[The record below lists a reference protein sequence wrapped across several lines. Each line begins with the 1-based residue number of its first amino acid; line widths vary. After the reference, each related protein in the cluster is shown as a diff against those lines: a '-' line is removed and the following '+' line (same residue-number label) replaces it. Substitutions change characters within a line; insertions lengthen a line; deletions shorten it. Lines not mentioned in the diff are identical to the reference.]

1 MGCDV
6 NGDSPRIYDPVLH
19 KNSPVTAIQ
28 MGSLYLRELTLVQPI
43 QISTEK
49 QNYACVQN
57 LILSKTVIPNLKTF
71 GQNNEVIINSKVKH
85 HYRLLRPMLY
95 EDNIKILGC

>member
-1 MGCDV
+1 MHVFKIWFC
-6 NGDSPRIYDPVLH
+6 
-19 KNSPVTAIQ
+19 Q
-28 MGSLYLRELTLVQPI
+28 
-43 QISTEK
+43 
-49 QNYACVQN
+49 
-57 LILSKTVIPNLKTF
+57 KTDIPNLKTF